1 MARFDPKSYAKNVL
15 RSAGYITVE
24 SVKGVNPTLTS
35 YLTET
40 ANASKEMY
48 DFVKDFRRK
57 SKDKMNET
65 GSGLF
70 KEVDKHKKNILD
82 DIRTGKFYNPER
94 EKKALDEYMKKEG
107 FSFDDIDFDVD
118 ENFGEDE
125 ESSSVESTAINNLS
139 KTQQKLTAASTD
151 EIVRSGKANARMTIK
166 STNRAFGMVNNSLAV
181 INTSILN
188 LHQDLAKPLNTHIIN
203 SSNFYQAATSEL
215 ATQTKYLENI
225 NRILTERY
233 ETRKKGFGNT
243 SNYKGSAWEDVFG
256 GGLPNFRKWGQHAKS
271 NFMNSSSLG
280 FVADLINPD
289 MMDMISG
296 SGALSSP
303 IAQLAI
309 MGLTSKLQS
318 SKFGKSLNRTEDI
331 LKGGFAHMAARISS
345 RVKGRSGFANKNK
358 YGETKIPFL
367 DTILSAFDITPKA
380 NNKIDHSKYH
390 RGPIDWDG
398 ESKKALTEVIPQLL
412 SVIANGV
419 NPSWEP
425 KVFNYKTGRFETNRQ
440 AVAGFKKGRSDAI
453 AAETSR
459 FKSDITRDYIDSYN
473 ARLKTGQSEMSY
485 NSKGAVALG
494 KDFDRVMQELA
505 ISRVNPAELSDQDIN
520 MILSKM
526 AREGK
531 ISKSSATALRRSF
544 KNDRARLTTNILN
557 GRTANNRFMADAAQ
571 GTFGQISNGSGITK
585 ISNDMNKKG
594 SYANTI
600 LSAKDNTGHDIYWYL
615 QNFYKSFRAIEH
627 NMSMGSFSGRNT
639 EGMTYQQAGEFK
651 TYKDFE
657 VDFDEA
663 ERSKNTIVK
672 SIKRHKERNKRRAS
686 ITDVYNERT
695 GQWEKSS
702 FNKTERKEEEKE
714 KSSIFTKGVD
724 KINDLLTKMFIG
736 NTNIKQFIADGGLIQ
751 AIKDIPGAIK
761 NAVEDLKNKAKEWLI
776 GKWNKFKESDGGKA
790 YFGSLKDQ
798 AKGIGRELGNTAKQY
813 AGEVKNWFF
822 GNLDSRAANGG
833 FVTKSGMVSVSE
845 GEMIIPSEMNPYYR
859 GRTNK
864 SSQRAREA
872 MNYRNWVASGGNK
885 KAQYWG
891 SYGKGGDPYKDN
903 TIRNAISELVNQGI
917 TDAKE
922 IKAQLDAKFNQNY
935 NINRIKKT
943 ASEFT
948 KNIKETADS
957 GFNKVKEFGNKIY
970 NSDIAQDVLSKLN
983 NGLESLFGSSA
994 VKDSKEIGKEA
1005 LKTVKSSLPQ
1015 TMASGTIGAIVGGA
1029 MTGSGLG
1036 LLGGFAVAAGVH
1048 VLKNSDDISKK
1059 VFGEEDS
1066 NGNMTGGILS
1076 PKVSTFLKKRVP
1088 SLAKSGALGTA
1099 LGLTGL
1105 VPGGILGGFLVG
1117 AGVDILANNDTI
1129 KSKIT
1134 EAIFGYEVLIKKE
1147 EAELLILLN

>member
-40 ANASKEMY
+40 ASASKEMY

-57 SKDKMNET
+57 SKDKMNEA

-125 ESSSVESTAINNLS
+125 DSSSVESTAINNLS

-203 SSNFYQAATSEL
+203 SSNFYQTATSEL

-233 ETRKKGFGNT
+233 ETRKKGFGNI
-243 SNYKGSAWEDVFG
+243 SNYKGSAWEDVFS

-280 FVADLINPD
+280 FVADLLSPE
-289 MMDMISG
+289 MLEMLSG
-296 SGALSSP
+296 SGAFSSP
-303 IAQLAI
+303 VAQLAV

-367 DTILSAFDITPKA
+367 DTILSAFDIMPKA

-412 SVIANGV
+412 SIIANGV

-440 AVAGFKKGRSDAI
+440 AVAGFKKGRSNAI

-459 FKSDITRDYIDSYN
+459 FKDDITRNYIDSYN
-473 ARLKTGQSEMSY
+473 ARLKTGQAEMNY

-531 ISKSSATALRRSF
+531 ISKSSATTLRRSF

-627 NMSMGSFSGRNT
+627 NMSMSSFSGKNT

-657 VDFDEA
+657 IDFDEA
-663 ERSKNTIVK
+663 ERSKNAITK
-672 SIKRHKERNKRRAS
+672 SIKRNKEKNKRRAS

-891 SYGKGGDPYKDN
+891 SYFEGGNPYKDK
-903 TIRNAISELVNQGI
+903 TIVDKIKELVFEDAPEAVIENAVKGI
-917 TDAKE
+917 GKGFAKGKANIDRIRATIE
-922 IKAQLDAKFNQNY
+922 QIKNSDDYKAQQRKKKREDLYNDIKNSKFGQ
-935 NINRIKKT
+935 
-943 ASEFT
+943 
-948 KNIKETADS
+948 
-957 GFNKVKEFGNKIY
+957 KVSQI
-970 NSDIAQDVLSKLN
+970 D
-983 NGLESLFGSSA
+983 ESLETTFGSKY
-994 VKDSKEIGKEA
+994 KDSKDVA
-1005 LKTVKSSLPQ
+1005 KSAMKVIKNSLPQ
-1015 TMASGTIGAIVGGA
+1015 TMASGTIGAIIGGA
-1029 MTGSGLG
+1029 MT
-1036 LLGGFAVAAGVH
+1036 
-1048 VLKNSDDISKK
+1048 
-1059 VFGEEDS
+1059 
-1066 NGNMTGGILS
+1066 LS
-1076 PKVSTFLKKRVP
+1076 
-1088 SLAKSGALGTA
+1088 
-1099 LGLTGL
+1099 
-1105 VPGGILGGFLVG
+1105 
-1117 AGVDILANNDTI
+1117 
-1129 KSKIT
+1129 
-1134 EAIFGYEVLIKKE
+1134 LIH
-1147 EAELLILLN
+1147 I